1 MSGVL
6 FKLHLLP
13 VAVKRLY
20 SIIMTDPTYMC
31 PTMKMHMYMYHLRFT
46 HLQSRDCIRDNTN
59 YFPLQSLIKYFSCS
73 KSNQTNLETVNNL
86 DICLPDHTE
95 LKSRELRFDFAN
107 LALSATRG
115 HIGDPMKDAVVV
127 SHVICHKNNTENSQR
142 NSVIQMSDKP
152 EELINYK
159 TKPCRK
165 RICSVKTSREKRE
178 FVCEYCGRNFTKSY
192 NLLIHIR
199 THTDERPFSCTVCN
213 KRFRRQD
220 HLRDHR
226 YIHAKEKPF
235 KCLECGKGFC
245 QSRTLNVHK
254 AVHIKKKENK
264 EQ

>member
-1 MSGVL
+1 MCAL
-6 FKLHLLP
+6 QIRYILP
-13 VAVKRLY
+13 VAVK
-20 SIIMTDPTYMC
+20 
-31 PTMKMHMYMYHLRFT
+31 
-46 HLQSRDCIRDNTN
+46 
-59 YFPLQSLIKYFSCS
+59 S

-115 HIGDPMKDAVVV
+115 HIGDPMKDAIVV
-127 SHVICHKNNTENSQR
+127 SHAFAIKNNTENSQH
-142 NSVIQMSDKP
+142 NSVIQSSDKP

-165 RICSVKTSREKRE
+165 RICSVKTSKRKRE

-199 THTDERPFSCTVCN
+199 THTDERSFSCTVCY

-226 YIHAKEKPF
+226 RK
-235 KCLECGKGFC
+235 
-245 QSRTLNVHK
+245 RTKNNDQQLIYNMDNTQIQQYFHSMWTTMKVLGLVNKYLN
-254 AVHIKKKENK
+254 AATGR
-264 EQ
+264 

>member
-1 MSGVL
+1 
-6 FKLHLLP
+6 
-13 VAVKRLY
+13 
-20 SIIMTDPTYMC
+20 MC
-31 PTMKMHMYMYHLRFT
+31 PTMKMHMYMYHLRVA
-46 HLQSRDCIRDNTN
+46 HLQSRECIRDDTN

-73 KSNQTNLETVNNL
+73 KSNQTNLEPCSNL
-86 DICLPDHTE
+86 DICLPDHAE
-95 LKSRELRFDFAN
+95 IKSRELRFDFSN
-107 LALSATRG
+107 LAISATRG
-115 HIGDPMKDAVVV
+115 HIGDPTKDAIVV
-127 SHVICHKNNTENSQR
+127 SHATMNNTENSL
-142 NSVIQMSDKP
+142 NSVRQLSDKP

-235 KCLECGKGFC
+235 KCSVCGKGFC

-254 AVHIKKKENK
+254 TVHMNKTENK